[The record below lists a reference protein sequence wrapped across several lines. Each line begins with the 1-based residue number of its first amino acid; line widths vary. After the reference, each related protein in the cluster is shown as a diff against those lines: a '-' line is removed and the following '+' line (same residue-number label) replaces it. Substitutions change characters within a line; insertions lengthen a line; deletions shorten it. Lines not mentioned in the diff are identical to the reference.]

1 MRKDLMMLSAAS
13 VVMFGMTACGP
24 DWDQMDPPA
33 GGQVYSSLVK
43 LASYTFDEGTA
54 EPVNGRDF
62 TMYAYDGGDFPTLAK
77 EGSELENPRA
87 TQFLNLNGGYAR
99 VLNPVAQARSEK
111 VAGSTSQDAVSL
123 VFYVKQNAEHAS
135 TFKQTTL
142 FSFQNADGTQQ
153 VAMTANGGLVV
164 NGVDGDYS
172 FNTSD
177 EVTTGMLPADDEWH
191 KVAVAVRNQNYFV
204 YVDGEKR
211 IDYTPQT
218 SYKYSQIDMGKVVD
232 FMAVAPYI
240 YLRENSYE
248 TVEDKAAEYA
258 WFVDDIDIYRNTI
271 TSKEWQYTKPGKQEE
286 SSGKLNLDYMP
297 DGVVGYFLY
306 NGSLA
311 NAVTNS
317 EKASLVAAQAQGTES
332 VFEEDS
338 QRGTVWHQQ
347 EGWNGHGNGYAYL
360 EIPNPLYGKSLSGA
374 TVSFWVKAPTVNWW
388 DSVWG
393 LTDEDGHMWYNA
405 NGYVGVNASGQWFD
419 CQQDNGDNAIAADTW
434 TQVTMVFSGTGF
446 KVYYDGQ
453 EKFSDTN
460 NAKWSSSGTID
471 YGNVLTYMSSC
482 ENMYFGHGSFWGA
495 ANAYISDLVVLD
507 RAATAA
513 EVGYLYLMT
522 AKTEMS
528 FFSLNNTYADAFNSS
543 SVMSLVA
550 AQAQGTES
558 VFEEDSQRGTVWHQ
572 QEGWNG
578 HGNGYAYLEI
588 PNPLYGK
595 SLSGAT
601 VSFWVKAPTVNWW
614 DSVWGLTD
622 EDGHMWYNANGY
634 VGVNAS
640 GQWFDCQQ
648 DNGDNAIAADTWTQ
662 VTMVFSGTGFKV
674 YYDGQEKFSDTN
686 NAKWSSSGTIDYGNV
701 LTYMSSCENMYFGHG
716 SFWGAANAYI
726 SDLVVFPRA
735 LSASEVTYLYA
746 GTKK

>member
-62 TMYAYDGGDFPTLAK
+62 TMYAYDGGDFPALAK

-99 VLNPVAQARSEK
+99 VLNPVAQARSER

-191 KVAVAVRNQNYFV
+191 KVAVAVRHQNYFV

-218 SYKYSQIDMGKVVD
+218 SCKYSQIDMSKVVD

-240 YLRENSYE
+240 YIGENSYE

-258 WFVDDIDIYRNTI
+258 WLVDDIDIYRNTI

-286 SSGKLNLDYMP
+286 SSDKLNLDYMP

-317 EKASLVAAQAQGTES
+317 EKASLVAVQAQGTES

-347 EGWNGHGNGYAYL
+347 GGWNGHGNGYAYL
-360 EIPNPLYGKSLSGA
+360 EIPNPLYGKSLTGA

-482 ENMYFGHGSFWGA
+482 ENMYFG
-495 ANAYISDLVVLD
+495 Y
-507 RAATAA
+507 
-513 EVGYLYLMT
+513 
-522 AKTEMS
+522 
-528 FFSLNNTYADAFNSS
+528 
-543 SVMSLVA
+543 
-550 AQAQGTES
+550 
-558 VFEEDSQRGTVWHQ
+558 
-572 QEGWNG
+572 
-578 HGNGYAYLEI
+578 
-588 PNPLYGK
+588 
-595 SLSGAT
+595 
-601 VSFWVKAPTVNWW
+601 
-614 DSVWGLTD
+614 
-622 EDGHMWYNANGY
+622 
-634 VGVNAS
+634 
-640 GQWFDCQQ
+640 
-648 DNGDNAIAADTWTQ
+648 
-662 VTMVFSGTGFKV
+662 
-674 YYDGQEKFSDTN
+674 
-686 NAKWSSSGTIDYGNV
+686 
-701 LTYMSSCENMYFGHG
+701 G